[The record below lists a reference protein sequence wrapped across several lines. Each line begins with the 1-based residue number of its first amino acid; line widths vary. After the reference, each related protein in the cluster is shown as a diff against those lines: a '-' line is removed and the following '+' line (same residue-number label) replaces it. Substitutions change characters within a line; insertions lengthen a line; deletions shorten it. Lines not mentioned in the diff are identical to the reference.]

1 MGQDLPAGV
10 NGLALGTA
18 LKLLHGNRANV
29 LQVVG
34 ARVGDDGVPDDSL
47 VGGIARAWPL
57 GGDVDE
63 ELLGVPCEEGRKV
76 GFEGE
81 LDDGVL
87 LLLGAIVMRTTLD
100 AVTR

>member
-1 MGQDLPAGV
+1 MRDLPARV
-10 NGLALGTA
+10 NRLALGAA

-34 ARVGDDGVPDDSL
+34 TRVGDDGVPDDSL
-47 VGGIARAWPL
+47 VGGIAGAWPL
-57 GGDVDE
+57 GSDVDE
-63 ELLGVPCEEGRKV
+63 ELLSVPCEEGREV

-87 LLLGAIVMRTTLD
+87 LLLGAVVVRTTLD
-100 AVTR
+100 TVTR

>member
-1 MGQDLPAGV
+1 
-10 NGLALGTA
+10 
-18 LKLLHGNRANV
+18 
-29 LQVVG
+29 VVG

-47 VGGIARAWPL
+47 VGGIARAGPL

-63 ELLGVPCEEGRKV
+63 ELLSVPCEEGRKV

-81 LDDGVL
+81 LDDGIL
-87 LLLGAIVMRTTLD
+87 LLLGAVVMRPTLD